1 MLSGLFDRHPSIQV
15 ILGHL
20 GEGLPYTLPRLEHR
34 LHMQRDGAGLGE
46 AKEPVSHYF
55 NRNFLLTTSGHF
67 HTRTLECAIN
77 EIGSD
82 RVMFLVH
89 YPYETMQDAAQW
101 FDASLLCHNDR
112 VKIGKANAARVFG
125 FDQNLRPRQ
134 MASKPKAKS
143 TKR

>member
-1 MLSGLFDRHPSIQV
+1 
-15 ILGHL
+15 
-20 GEGLPYTLPRLEHR
+20 
-34 LHMQRDGAGLGE
+34 
-46 AKEPVSHYF
+46 
-55 NRNFLLTTSGHF
+55 
-67 HTRTLECAIN
+67 
-77 EIGSD
+77 
-82 RVMFLVH
+82 MFSVD
-89 YPYETMQDAAQW
+89 YPYETMQEAAQW